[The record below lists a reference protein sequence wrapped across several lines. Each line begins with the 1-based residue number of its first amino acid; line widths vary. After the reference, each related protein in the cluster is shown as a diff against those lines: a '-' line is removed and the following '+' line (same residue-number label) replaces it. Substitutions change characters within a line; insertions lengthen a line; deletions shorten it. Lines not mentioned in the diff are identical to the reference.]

1 MIDKYETVI
10 KTQKEINDILQE
22 QIDADNI
29 IINTQKQQILKLKEC
44 IAVLEKEQEKL
55 IDAGNKLAQA
65 NANLEEIC
73 SEQQTALEDL
83 FDMIKRFG
91 Q

>member
-29 IINTQKQQILKLKEC
+29 IISTQKQQILTLKEC

-55 IDAGNKLAQA
+55 IDGGNKLAQA
-65 NANLEEIC
+65 NAQLEEIC

>member
-29 IINTQKQQILKLKEC
+29 IISTQKQQILTLKEC

-55 IDAGNKLAQA
+55 IDGGNKLAQA
-65 NANLEEIC
+65 NTQLEEIC

-83 FDMIKRFG
+83 FDMIRQFG

>member
-22 QIDADNI
+22 QINADNI
-29 IINTQKQQILKLKEC
+29 IINTQEQQILTLKEC

-83 FDMIKRFG
+83 FDMIKRLG